1 MVALLEGEGLAALCA
16 GVRRLPCVHGC
27 YGEHL
32 NGICLNR
39 YLCIFHLQV
48 ICVPK
53 PKGATIYQNYAMHVS
68 SIGQRERNKNN
79 RKLLSHHKYSF
90 YACFTRYVANIY
102 IKKMCASWIHFMTVF
117 PSHVMFLPCQD
128 ILVCTQGSLAFNL
141 SVMLEVYREHAT
153 VIANQCY
160 V

>member
-68 SIGQRERNKNN
+68 SIGQRERNIKIIEN
-79 RKLLSHHKYSF
+79 YS
-90 YACFTRYVANIY
+90 AITNIL
-102 IKKMCASWIHFMTVF
+102 FM
-117 PSHVMFLPCQD
+117 PALQD
-128 ILVCTQGSLAFNL
+128 
-141 SVMLEVYREHAT
+141 M
-153 VIANQCY
+153 
-160 V
+160 